1 MWVAA
6 AEQIRGELRRC
17 ESLLMRDMELRSR
30 LTLDFIYYFVIWI
43 KATFFNGSTSH
54 FYLQL
59 LVTGTIAGQFEYF
72 IGYVL
77 ESDAGAPAPTFAA
90 CGRIASLFSELTGR
104 TSLGLPMKRMK
115 H

>member
-43 KATFFNGSTSH
+43 KATFF
-54 FYLQL
+54 
-59 LVTGTIAGQFEYF
+59 
-72 IGYVL
+72 
-77 ESDAGAPAPTFAA
+77 
-90 CGRIASLFSELTGR
+90 
-104 TSLGLPMKRMK
+104 
-115 H
+115 